1 MSGMYREQDVNNMI
15 SFVSNYASM
24 VAAQNMNINNN
35 NQTNTI
41 EQLTSGY
48 RINSSADD
56 PGGVAVSN
64 QFASDVAQLTQ
75 GVINGNSGVSALQ
88 IIDGGLSNINTMLDR
103 MQTLATESAS
113 TAFTGNR
120 STLDKEF
127 QTLKGEITR
136 EASNIGLVAGG
147 ASAIMQSIFVGGSP
161 QGGSLTTAA
170 VNVDLSNGLVDAG
183 SLGLSNASVTAVNTG
198 TSLTAAPVVNSTT
211 PITLANTAFTV
222 YTGSTGSAG
231 KTVTLSGVATGAQ
244 FVADINNQ
252 LAGTGVSADINSTT
266 GKVEFQG
273 GAFEIDNLSGGAAN
287 IIGTAATPASN
298 GSMYQGATAGT
309 VAASTSAQTLTFTVN
324 GQNTTVT
331 LQAGLTAQQSVDAIN
346 TAMNAQ
352 GVYATFDH
360 TAGEVD
366 FSGTSPF
373 KVAAPVNATGAFAA
387 GLTIDGTGA
396 PANGV
401 PTGTATQNATAAI
414 ASIATA
420 LTLLGNIQGAVGAGE
435 NDLNYAIGL
444 ATSQI
449 TNDSSA
455 QAQIK
460 SADVATQA
468 ANLTKE
474 QVLEQASVAAM
485 AQANSGAQAL
495 LKLLQG

>member
-1 MSGMYREQDVNNMI
+1 MI
-15 SFVSNYASM
+15 SLVTNYASM
-24 VAAQNMNINNN
+24 VAAQNLNVNNN
-35 NQTNTI
+35 NQTKTI
-41 EQLTSGY
+41 EALTSGY
-48 RINSSADD
+48 RINSSGDD
-56 PGGVAVSN
+56 PAGVAVAN
-64 QFASDVAQLTQ
+64 QYASDVAQLTQ
-75 GVINGNSGVSALQ
+75 GVINGNSGVSSLQ

-113 TAFTGNR
+113 TEFTGNR
-120 STLDKEF
+120 GTLDQEF

-136 EASNIGLVAGG
+136 EATNIGLVAGG
-147 ASAIMQSIFVGGSP
+147 SNAINQSIYVGGSP
-161 QGGSLTTAA
+161 QGGSLTTGA
-170 VNVDLSNGLVDAG
+170 VSVDLSNGLVDAG
-183 SLGLSNASVTAVNTG
+183 SLGLANASVTAANTG
-198 TSLTAAPVVNSTT
+198 TSLTAAPVVNGAT
-211 PITLANTAFTV
+211 PITLANTTFTV
-222 YTGSTGSAG
+222 YAGSTGSTG
-231 KTVTLSGVATGAQ
+231 KTVTLSGIATGAQ
-244 FVADINNQ
+244 FVSDINNQ

-266 GKVEFQG
+266 GKIEFQG
-273 GAFEIDNLSGGAAN
+273 GAFEIDHLTGGAAN

-309 VAASTSAQTLTFTVN
+309 VAASTSAQVLTFTVG

-373 KVAAPVNATGAFAA
+373 TVAAPVNATGAFVA
-387 GLTIDGTGA
+387 GLAVDGTGA

-401 PTGTATQNATAAI
+401 PTGTATENATAAI
-414 ASIATA
+414 TAINNA
-420 LTLLGNIQGAVGAGE
+420 LTLLGNVQGTVGAGE

-444 ATSQI
+444 ANSQI

-455 QAQIK
+455 QSQIK
-460 SADVATQA
+460 DADVASEAAKLTQ
-468 ANLTKE
+468 E

-485 AQANSGAQAL
+485 AQANSTPQAL